1 MESGHQVDG
10 ACVKKITVLRKLAT
24 LSFRQALLSILPGP
38 LRSAIRPWWRRF
50 FRFKLRA
57 RGWMPFTVWLVFQCA
72 WHRKRAVLICRFG
85 GIGDVVC
92 TLPMCGEVR
101 HRHPGKLLVFV
112 TATVWR
118 DLVILSRSAD
128 LVYANR
134 SWVYPFTMP
143 TNVTLFGLVDTV
155 YNPQTT
161 GELTGA
167 GEACHLIDDL
177 AASCGFKVTAR
188 QPRLYPSPSLIRKTR
203 IACGLAEDVVGNRLI
218 IGINGGPSWRV
229 REWEFSKWQ
238 KLINKIHS
246 EYDAVIIQFGSIAA
260 DGFSEHESPR
270 GVQSVA
276 SRVKGKEGVALIAIC
291 DLIIT
296 IDSGPVHLAGT
307 VGTPV
312 IGLFGPTNPALRL
325 PPDSPRL
332 GLAGD
337 VPCLFCHH
345 QTPHGHWFSGCPN
358 DIACM
363 KKLDEQTVF
372 EAVKSMLG
380 QSNKRLVK
388 ESFAE
393 FD

>member
-1 MESGHQVDG
+1 VS
-10 ACVKKITVLRKLAT
+10 RKLAM
-24 LSFRQALLSILPGP
+24 LRFREAVLTILPAP
-38 LRSAIRPWWRRF
+38 LHSALRLWWRRF
-50 FRFKLRA
+50 FRLKLRA
-57 RGWMPFTVWLVFQCA
+57 RGWIRFTLWLVFQCT
-72 WHRKRAVLICRFG
+72 WHRKRAVLLCRFG

-92 TLPMCGEVR
+92 TLPMCDEVR
-101 HRHPGKLLVFV
+101 RRHPGKLLVFV
-112 TATVWR
+112 TSAVWR

-134 SWVYPFTMP
+134 SWVHPFILP
-143 TNVTLFGLVDTV
+143 AKLKLFGLVDTV

-161 GELTGA
+161 GELTGG
-167 GEACHLIDDL
+167 GEDRHLIDDL

-188 QPRLYPSPSLIRKTR
+188 QPRLYPSPSLIKKTR

-218 IGINGGPSWRV
+218 IGVNAGPSWRV
-229 REWEFSKWQ
+229 REWEVFKWQ

-246 EYDAVIIQFGSIAA
+246 EHDAVIIQFESNAGDRS
-260 DGFSEHESPR
+260 SEFKRLR
-270 GVQSVA
+270 GVQSV
-276 SRVKGKEGVALIAIC
+276 VKLKGREGVALIAIC

-296 IDSGPVHLAGT
+296 IDSGPLHLAGT

-325 PPDSPRL
+325 PRDSPAL
-332 GLAGD
+332 GLAGA

-345 QTPHGHWFSGCPN
+345 QMPHGHWFSGCPN

-363 KKLDEQTVF
+363 KKLDEETVF
-372 EAVKSMLG
+372 EAVKSILG
-380 QSNKRLVK
+380 QSNKRLVQD
-388 ESFAE
+388 SFAT